1 MNPQECHLT
10 LEQATAGMT
19 LARNL
24 LDAKGRVLMPHGTQ
38 LSAATIT
45 VLARRDVT
53 KLWVL
58 LETPTQ
64 ATDIKSLEAA
74 QRQHHKER
82 LARLFRHVGENP
94 DGRHLMN
101 LMAHYREV
109 ELS

>member
-10 LEQATAGMT
+10 LAQATAGMT

-24 LDAKGRVLMPHGTQ
+24 LDAKGQVLMTQGTQ
-38 LSAATIT
+38 LSSTTLTA
-45 VLARRDVT
+45 LARRDVT

-58 LETPTQ
+58 LEAPTQ
-64 ATDIKSLEAA
+64 ATDLKVLEAA
-74 QRQHHKER
+74 QRRHHKER

-94 DGRHLMN
+94 DGHHLMN
-101 LMAHYREV
+101 LMARYREV